1 MNEKYNINFKERKSL
16 ADLLKTSQISY
27 SDLMSVSKFGITANA
42 SVGHLVASDIKYE
55 GYVMKQEKE
64 INKMKASYK
73 IKIPKDIDYNL
84 VKGLSNEATERL
96 NKAKPDSIGQAANI
110 PGINTSSLAL
120 IKIFMKK
127 QNNCKMPTDV
137 SSILN
142 EVFHNLIEDKKH
154 LLQTYL
160 DLLFKWHKTSNI
172 VSSSDKE
179 YVIKR
184 EVYDSYKL
192 TKFMRGQSYT
202 DIGSGGGL
210 PGIIL
215 AIFNPEKEVVLLDRK
230 SSFIDFLELAK
241 AELMLDN
248 VNVVKQD
255 FLVKD
260 TQLMTDTVIFKNF
273 SNKLIS
279 KMTYEE
285 KFIYLMES
293 TKKSKSVSKAYM
305 LTGSPVIELSDSC
318 ISEYNIKVEKLV
330 SPFFSSDRF
339 IAEVN
344 F

>member
-1 MNEKYNINFKERKSL
+1 
-16 ADLLKTSQISY
+16 
-27 SDLMSVSKFGITANA
+27 MSVSKFGITANA

-154 LLQTYL
+154 LLQIYL

-179 YVIKR
+179 YVIKER
-184 EVYDSYKL
+184 
-192 TKFMRGQSYT
+192 FMIHT
-202 DIGSGGGL
+202 
-210 PGIIL
+210 
-215 AIFNPEKEVVLLDRK
+215 N
-230 SSFIDFLELAK
+230 
-241 AELMLDN
+241 
-248 VNVVKQD
+248 
-255 FLVKD
+255 
-260 TQLMTDTVIFKNF
+260 
-273 SNKLIS
+273 
-279 KMTYEE
+279 
-285 KFIYLMES
+285 
-293 TKKSKSVSKAYM
+293 
-305 LTGSPVIELSDSC
+305 
-318 ISEYNIKVEKLV
+318 
-330 SPFFSSDRF
+330 
-339 IAEVN
+339 
-344 F
+344 